1 MTTVGDKDP
10 TPNTRSATPEK
21 PLSRAEWQLMNLC
34 WRLGNK
40 STARQIYEASLELK
54 ERDYRTVKTMLDR
67 MAAKGYLTVEKL
79 GPLSLFT
86 PAIERRR
93 VIGEAIRDFVD
104 VVLDR
109 ALAPLF
115 VHLATEDELE
125 LSDEEIAALE
135 DLIEKGKE
143 P

>member
-1 MTTVGDKDP
+1 MK
-10 TPNTRSATPEK
+10 PEKPHLK

-34 WRLGNK
+34 WRLGQ
-40 STARQIYEASLELK
+40 STARQVWEASLELK
-54 ERDYRTVKTMLDR
+54 HRDYRTVKTMLDR
-67 MAAKGYLTVEKL
+67 MASKGYLEVEKL

-86 PAIERRR
+86 PTIERRKA
-93 VIGEAIRDFVD
+93 VGEAVQDFVD

-115 VHLATEDELE
+115 VHLADEKDLE
-125 LSDEEIAALE
+125 LSDDELAALE
-135 DLIEKGKE
+135 KLLDRRKE